1 MFAWVSRK
9 MQAQHPNLHIS
20 YTHFSLSQ
28 APEIIKSGKTQLIF
42 GEDNALW
49 QRPDVRFIPL
59 YREEHTLVLP
69 ADHALANRPSLSL
82 SDLKDKTFV
91 LPSHRPWIDHLNRLC
106 ELPGGEYL
114 ENLYPRIGFFI
125 LHHRRPGLPCSGHYS
140 ETNVSAVRS
149 DGGRSSGSG
158 CLLLLR
164 LFVSPLL
171 NRTLCP
177 DYGLLQSLSQSA
189 GGGKERLKRPGEIP
203 VYSYSSSALHPSWMS
218 R

>member
-82 SDLKDKTFV
+82 SDLKDETFV

-114 ENLYPRIGFFI
+114 ENYIPVSDFLSYTTDVLVYRAVAIIPKRMYLPSDQTAAVPLVPDVSFYFGF
-125 LHHRRPGLPCSGHYS
+125 
-140 ETNVSAVRS
+140 
-149 DGGRSSGSG
+149 
-158 CLLLLR
+158 
-164 LFVSPLL
+164 
-171 NRTLCP
+171 LCP
-177 DYGLLQSLSQSA
+177 RSLT
-189 GGGKERLKRPGEIP
+189 ERSVQIMDCCKAFLKVQE
-203 VYSYSSSALHPSWMS
+203 AEKNA
-218 R
+218 